1 MGYVKHIVSNLSDA
15 DGEQLETQHWPT
27 EATGVGY
34 LSPEKPT
41 ELTNLC
47 KSIGRM
53 LDSTIAKSDSFT
65 GPDNLVKE
73 DSIGYLPTTDSTDY

>member
-1 MGYVKHIVSNLSDA
+1 MGYVKHIVSNLSDV

-27 EATGVGY
+27 EATDVGY

-47 KSIGRM
+47 ESIDRM
-53 LDSTIAKSDSFT
+53 LDSTIAQADSFT

-73 DSIGYLPTTDSTDY
+73 DSIEYLPTTDFTDY